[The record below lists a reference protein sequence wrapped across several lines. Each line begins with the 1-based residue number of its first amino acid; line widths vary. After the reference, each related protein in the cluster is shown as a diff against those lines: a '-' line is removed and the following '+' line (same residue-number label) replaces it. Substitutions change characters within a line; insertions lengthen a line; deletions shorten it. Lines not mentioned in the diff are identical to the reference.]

1 MGCSERATFNNMS
14 LIPTPRTDK
23 NGVTSIRHMKPE
35 TTPSVPV
42 KRLPAV
48 TLPSAPTAPVELTD
62 EQLIAIVDP
71 DSSIPEGIG
80 TYLDILREDN
90 PDTLPYISKLLT
102 TGSQSGRDATL
113 ERFRTQLNKIAD
125 HYVYEFEDWR
135 VRSEDL
141 RSPHLEEVLSLTWTA
156 ANMADELPVHR
167 DELSYRNALSQISA
181 INNSHQRHYDQ
192 SQRTMEPAY
201 WRGITAIHLSGLP
214 YRAKPNTVKF
224 IWWAGRHENI
234 GAVIELAAERKTL
247 DVDTLSGL
255 LEHYDPES
263 PIRDGY
269 L

>member
-1 MGCSERATFNNMS
+1 MS

-35 TTPSVPV
+35 TAPSAAS
-42 KRLPAV
+42 RNLPAV
-48 TLPSAPTAPVELTD
+48 ALPASPTAPVELTD
-62 EQLIAIVDP
+62 EQLIALVDP

-90 PDTLPYISKLLT
+90 PDTLPYVSQLLT
-102 TGSQSGRDATL
+102 TGSQIARDTTL
-113 ERFRTQLNKIAD
+113 NEFSVILNKIAD

-141 RSPHLEEVLSLTWTA
+141 RSPHLEDVLSLTWTA
-156 ANMADELPVHR
+156 ANMADELPSYR
-167 DELSYRNALSQISA
+167 DELSPRNALREIATIHS
-181 INNSHQRHYDQ
+181 SHQRHYDQ

-214 YRAKPNTVKF
+214 YRAKSNTVKF

-234 GAVIELAAERKTL
+234 GAVIKLASERKTI
-247 DVDTLSGL
+247 DVETLSGL

-263 PIRDGY
+263 PIRDGF